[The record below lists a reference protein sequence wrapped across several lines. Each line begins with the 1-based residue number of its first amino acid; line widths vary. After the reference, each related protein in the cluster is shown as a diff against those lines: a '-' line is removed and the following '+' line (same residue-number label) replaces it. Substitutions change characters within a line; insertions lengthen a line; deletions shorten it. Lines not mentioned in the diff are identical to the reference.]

1 MSKIGKKMAKTIES
15 CNLPIDAAIAA
26 FERLN
31 PYNVS
36 HVGMITK
43 PHDIKSVT
51 IYFVGEASDL
61 TYPAG
66 WYCTGNEFINAGNC
80 NEGFAI
86 AVPMERHISQRH
98 GVVH

>member
-51 IYFVGEASDL
+51 IY
-61 TYPAG
+61 
-66 WYCTGNEFINAGNC
+66 
-80 NEGFAI
+80 
-86 AVPMERHISQRH
+86 
-98 GVVH
+98 

>member
-1 MSKIGKKMAKTIES
+1 MSKDEKRMTNEIES
-15 CNLPIDAAIAA
+15 RNFPIDVAIAA

-36 HVGMITK
+36 HVGMTN
-43 PHDIKSVT
+43 DIKSVT

-66 WYCTGNEFINAGNC
+66 WYCTGREFTNAGNC
-80 NEGFAI
+80 SEGFVI
-86 AVPMERHISQRH
+86 AVPMERHISQQH
-98 GVVH
+98 GVAH

>member
-1 MSKIGKKMAKTIES
+1 MSETGKKMAKTIES

-36 HVGMITK
+36 HVGMTN
-43 PHDIKSVT
+43 DIKSVT

-66 WYCTGNEFINAGNC
+66 WYCTGNEFTNTGNC
-80 NEGFAI
+80 SEGFAI
-86 AVPMERHISQRH
+86 AVPMERHVSQRH
-98 GVVH
+98 GFTH